1 MLTNAMT
8 KINVRDFKKNMKLL
22 FHLYV
27 KCTVG
32 PQVKVSDASLGVWH
46 KIELEPLIMDNAK
59 VIFPFVYPI
68 LSKGM
73 RENWSQDVINNID
86 DIFQTMNRIDS
97 FIFQELCRQKPSQN
111 NAVTS
116 NDHLKTWAIIARA
129 ASKSDSKLNL
139 ATKLAEIQRV
149 FAVQQT
155 SPTNQI
161 NPPKN
166 KSSTN
171 LSSTA
176 PLGPLPRNT
185 GRSSSGFAS
194 PLPPFKAS

>member
-1 MLTNAMT
+1 
-8 KINVRDFKKNMKLL
+8 
-22 FHLYV
+22 
-27 KCTVG
+27 
-32 PQVKVSDASLGVWH
+32 
-46 KIELEPLIMDNAK
+46 MDNAK
-59 VIFPFVYPI
+59 IIFPFVYPI

-73 RENWSQDVINNID
+73 KENWSQDIINNID

-97 FIFQELCRQKPSQN
+97 FIFQELCRQKPSQ
-111 NAVTS
+111 AASVTA

-129 ASKSDSKLNL
+129 AAKSDRNLNL

-155 SPTNQI
+155 APTNQI

-176 PLGPLPRNT
+176 PLGGLQRGSSRNST
-185 GRSSSGFAS
+185 GFAA
-194 PLPPFKAS
+194 PLPPFKSS